1 MKKNRLAALLLLSI
15 SSISIAQRIRKVEG
29 NPAEIAA
36 VVKSILFLPMRI

>member
-1 MKKNRLAALLLLSI
+1 MKKITLAALLLLSI

-36 VVKSILFLPMRI
+36 VVK